1 MILEH
6 IVPHS
11 FRNAALLFLSG
22 VLLHLVVNKYGRRLN
37 RVPGP
42 WLAGF
47 TDIWRLFI
55 ARGRRAQE
63 VHLNLHERYGPVV
76 RLGPRAVSVAD
87 PEAIKIIYSAGSGF
101 LKTSFYPVQQALAK
115 GRRLE
120 TMFNTANEKYH
131 ARLRRSVSNAYAMST
146 LVNFE
151 PFVDSTTTEFLKQ
164 LKLRFAN
171 QPGNEGVCDFGAWLQ
186 YYAFD
191 VIGEL
196 TYSKR
201 LGFVEQGVDIG
212 NIIRDLEAFLDYV
225 AWVGQIPFLDRLLKK
240 NPVTIWMAQHGLLNA
255 SNPVAEFAK
264 KHIAERQ
271 REEESGDAKAG
282 GQASRRDFLNRFKEA
297 RAKNPDFITE
307 QLVLALTVANMFAGS
322 DTTGITMRAVF
333 YFLLKNPST
342 MDKLLEELSEESR
355 NGRFARQDGLV
366 QWDEVRTLP
375 YLGAVINEALR
386 CHPAVGLTLERLVP
400 PEGVTI
406 SGHFL
411 PGGTIVGCSAW
422 VLHRDEGTFGSD
434 ASKFRPE
441 RWIEASSE
449 QRQKMNNALFSF
461 GAGARTCIGKNISL
475 LELYKL
481 VPAVLRTFEIELVD
495 PEATWNLHNAWFV
508 RQKGFN
514 VRLKERET
522 II

>member
-1 MILEH
+1 
-6 IVPHS
+6 
-11 FRNAALLFLSG
+11 
-22 VLLHLVVNKYGRRLN
+22 
-37 RVPGP
+37 
-42 WLAGF
+42 
-47 TDIWRLFI
+47 
-55 ARGRRAQE
+55 
-63 VHLNLHERYGPVV
+63 
-76 RLGPRAVSVAD
+76 
-87 PEAIKIIYSAGSGF
+87 
-101 LKTSFYPVQQALAK
+101 
-115 GRRLE
+115 
-120 TMFNTANEKYH
+120 MFNTANEKYH
-131 ARLRRSVSNAYAMST
+131 ATLRRSVSNAYAMST
-146 LVNFE
+146 LVTFE

-164 LKLRFAN
+164 LKRRYAN
-171 QPGNEGVCDFGAWLQ
+171 QLGDEGICDLGAWLQ

-201 LGFVEQGVDIG
+201 LGFVESGVDIG

-225 AWVGQIPFLDRLLKK
+225 SWVGQIPFLDRLFKK
-240 NPVTIWMAQHGLLNA
+240 NPVKIWMAKHDLLNA
-255 SNPVAEFAK
+255 NNPVADFAK

-271 REEESGDAKAG
+271 REEESGEAKVAP
-282 GQASRRDFLNRFKEA
+282 RRDFLNRFKEA

-342 MDKLLEELSEESR
+342 MDKLLEEISEHSKD
-355 NGRFARQDGLV
+355 GKFARDDGLV
-366 QWDEVRTLP
+366 RWEEARVMP

-386 CHPAVGLTLERLVP
+386 CHPAVGLTLERIVP
-400 PEGVTI
+400 TDGATI
-406 SGHFL
+406 AGQFL

-422 VLHRDEGTFGSD
+422 VLHQDTETFGTD
-434 ASKFRPE
+434 AEDFRPE
-441 RWIEASSE
+441 RWIEASPE
-449 QRQKMNNALFSF
+449 QRQKMSNTLFSF

-495 PEATWNLHNAWFV
+495 PESTWELHNAWFV

-514 VRLKERET
+514 VRLKERKT